1 MTLLHVSG
9 ISKSNETGSIV
20 SDISFH
26 QKKLQKLVIAGE
38 TGSGKSTLLKLIA
51 GLEQPDAGE
60 IYFLNK
66 RVEGAHEKL
75 VAGHEQIAYLSQYFE
90 LPKFLRVEQILS
102 YSNHLSTIVADEIF
116 EICKITHL
124 LKRKTDQLSGGERQR
139 IGMARALIGAPK
151 LLLLDEPYSN
161 LDVIHKNILKT
172 VIHDIGE
179 KLKITCI
186 LVSHD
191 PTDTLSWADEIII
204 LKDGQMVQRDTPE
217 IVYTKPVNE
226 YVAGLFGKYNLI
238 TPTHPVFKIVVT
250 EHHDRNL
257 FIRPEHIKIVKRG
270 EHHVRGKII
279 KRTFFGA
286 FLELEIEIRNNFVL
300 IRTDQFNLALGDTV
314 YLSIPDDD
322 LWDLP

>member
-1 MTLLHVSG
+1 MTLLNVAG

-20 SDISFH
+20 SNISFH
-26 QKKLQKLVIAGE
+26 QKKLQKIVIAGE

-75 VAGHEQIAYLSQYFE
+75 VAGHPQIAYLSQYFE

-102 YSNHLSTIVADEIF
+102 YSNHLSASAADEIF
-116 EICKITHL
+116 EICHITHL
-124 LKRKTDQLSGGERQR
+124 LKRKSDQLSGGERQR
-139 IGMARALIGAPK
+139 IGMARALIGVPK

-186 LVSHD
+186 LVSHE
-191 PTDTLSWADEIII
+191 PTDTLSWADDVIV
-204 LKDGQMVQRDTPE
+204 LKDGLIVQRGSPE
-217 IVYTKPVNE
+217 VIYSNPVDD

-238 TPTHPVFKIVVT
+238 TPTHPVFKVAVIKKT
-250 EHHDRNL
+250 EDGL
-257 FIRPEHIKIVKRG
+257 FLRPEQIKVVKRND
-270 EHHVRGKII
+270 HNIKGKLI
-279 KRTFFGA
+279 KKTFFGSYT
-286 FLELEIEIRNNFVL
+286 ELEIEIRNNFLL
-300 IRTDQFNLALGDTV
+300 IRTDQTNLALGDTV
-314 YLSIPDDD
+314 YLSIPTDY
-322 LWDLP
+322 LWFLS

>member
-1 MTLLHVSG
+1 MTLLHVAG
-9 ISKSNETGSIV
+9 ISKANDTGSIV

-51 GLEQPDAGE
+51 GLEQPDGGE

-75 VAGHEQIAYLSQYFE
+75 VAGHPQIAYLSQYFE
-90 LPKFLRVEQILS
+90 LPKFLRVEQVLS
-102 YSNHLSTIVADEIF
+102 YSNHLSSNAAAEIF
-116 EICKITHL
+116 EICHITHL

-139 IGMARALIGAPK
+139 IGMARVLIGAPK

-172 VIHDIGE
+172 VIHNIGE

-191 PTDTLSWADEIII
+191 PTDTLSWADEIIV
-204 LKDGQMVQRDTPE
+204 LKDGHVVQLGAPE
-217 IVYTKPVNE
+217 LIYAKPVSE

-238 TPTHPVFKIVVT
+238 IPTHPVFKAGGGKKN
-250 EHHDRNL
+250 DRNL
-257 FIRPEHIKIVKRG
+257 FLRPEQIKVVTRG
-270 EHHVRGKII
+270 EHQVKGKVV
-279 KRTFFGA
+279 KSTFFGA
-286 FLELEIEIRNNFVL
+286 FLELEIEIGDNFILV
-300 IRTDQFNLALGDTV
+300 RTDQSDLTLGDTI
-314 YLSIPDDD
+314 YLFIPSDDVWS
-322 LWDLP
+322 LA